1 MLLLFSIITI
11 LFFNTKTAFCQN
23 DEPVSVDAER
33 YFSAFGEIIRE
44 TPEYHTLQRGFDKN
58 EMHLLD
64 TLSNEERAFI
74 ESEVDPPAI
83 GVIRDLKQP
92 IVFNLRNIEIP
103 LNGEISTSGGRLS
116 RINDEI
122 LVFST
127 YIKSEKAD
135 EIRIFF
141 SEGNFPHGVK
151 VNLFSKDDFAFNQ
164 IELTGELDEY
174 GFYTR
179 STFADY
185 VIIQV
190 VIPSECFEEDLYF
203 SITKIIHVDNIYIP
217 EEYTRSCYQDAN
229 CPYANSYT
237 HIDNLR
243 RAAAQLT
250 FPVGGGYYIC
260 SGGQL
265 NDLRAKD
272 FQPFLL
278 TANHC
283 FNTQASASGLQAR
296 FYYWSTS
303 CNSGITNPNYIIVNG
318 ANLIA
323 TNSQTDFTLVLLK
336 EKGGNL
342 YLGWT
347 TNSVAN
353 NAVLHSVHHPGGMLQ
368 QYSRHTNK
376 TSPSYSCAGFSTT
389 NYHYTVTLGGQSSGG
404 SSGGVI
410 ANADG
415 RVVGQLYGVCHPDNW
430 DECDYSSYNNMW
442 GRFNASYSNNNLQY
456 WLNNGGASVAMSTN
470 PSTTLGFGTRNVGS
484 STDLTVTV
492 TNTGSRPNYLNLE
505 AGSISISGSNA
516 NQFSIVGATSLYL
529 PPGTSGSF
537 KVRFSPTSAGSKT
550 ATLNIPHNADNIAS
564 PRTISLS
571 GTGVEICKE
580 CPNYDFS
587 LNPGTSWITT
597 SSSIV
602 AQGCKMYRISVTN
615 GRKYTFKTGC
625 GDGATANFDTQLFLY
640 NGSCNQIAFNDDG
653 CENYRSKIEW
663 IANYTGYAYL
673 KVKGWGSNYG
683 SFSLSY
689 NYCLEPSQP
698 GLISGQSNVCQGSIY
713 NYSVSP
719 VIGATSYTWTLP
731 TGWSGSS
738 ISNSITVTAGAS
750 GGTISVRANNNCGS
764 SSNRNLSVSVITA
777 PALPGAIS
785 GSTSVCS
792 GSTQTYSVSPVSG
805 ATSYTW
811 TLPSSWS
818 GSSTSNSITVTAG
831 TSGGTISVRANN
843 NCGSSS
849 NRNLSVSVITAPAQP
864 GAISGSTSVCSGSTQ
879 TYSIS
884 SVSGATS
891 YTWTL
896 PSGWSGSS
904 TSNSITVTVGTSG
917 GTISVRAN
925 NNCGSSSNR
934 NLGVSV
940 ITTPAQPGAISGITS
955 VCSGSTQTYSVSP
968 VSGATNY
975 TWTLPSGW
983 SGSSTSNSIT
993 TTVGQNSGNITVK
1006 ANNACGSGISRSLT
1020 VSVKAI
1026 PAQPGTIS
1034 GSSSV
1039 PAGTIKNY
1047 NISPV
1052 SGATSY
1058 TWTYNG
1064 IGSISGSGTSIDLT
1078 AYTSGILSVT
1088 ANNECGISTARIK
1101 VITTTGV
1108 ATNFPLQNI
1117 IISNGMFQCFDATQT
1132 ITVAGNNTQFIVQ
1145 SGGEA
1150 ELIAG
1155 KNIIMLTGTRVMSG
1169 GKLLAR
1175 ITTTDDYC
1183 TQNKSLISS
1192 DDNDILSKKSLIEN
1206 KDFFRI
1212 YPNPTTGYFI
1222 LELLNDEAGQNIIV
1236 EVYTML
1242 GSKLIVEEL
1251 SADKLYQFDLTQFN
1265 PGIYLIKVIQGNNY
1279 GIEKLIKQ

>member
-1 MLLLFSIITI
+1 MLLVISVSTI
-11 LFFNTKTAFCQN
+11 LFFNTKSAFCQN
-23 DEPVSVDAER
+23 DEPVSIDAER
-33 YFSAFGEIIRE
+33 YISAYGEIIRE
-44 TPEYHTLQRGFDKN
+44 TPEYHTLQRGFDRN

-92 IVFNLRNIEIP
+92 VVFNLRNIEIP
-103 LNGEISTSGGRLS
+103 LDGEITTSGGRLS

-127 YIKSEKAD
+127 YIRSEKAD
-135 EIRIFF
+135 EIRMFF
-141 SEGNFPHGVK
+141 SEGKFPHGVK

-164 IELTGELDEY
+164 IELSGELDEY

-229 CPYANSYT
+229 CSYANSYT

-243 RAAAQLT
+243 RAVAQLT

-265 NDLRAKD
+265 NDLRTKD

-283 FNTQASASGLQAR
+283 FNTQTSAAGLQAK

-303 CNSGITNPNYIIVNG
+303 CNSGITNPNYILVNG

-336 EKGGNL
+336 EKGGNF

-347 TNSVAN
+347 TSSVAN

-389 NYHYTVTLGGQSSGG
+389 NYHYTVTLGGQTSGG
-404 SSGGVI
+404 SSGGVVVD
-410 ANADG
+410 ANG

-456 WLNNGGASVAMSTN
+456 WLNNGGASVTMSTN

-492 TNTGSRPNYLNLE
+492 TNTGTRPNYLNLE

-587 LNPGTSWITT
+587 LNPGTSWSTT

-602 AQGCKMYRISVTN
+602 SQGCKMYRISVSN
-615 GRKYTFKTGC
+615 GRTYTFKTGC
-625 GDGATANFDTQLFLY
+625 GDGATASYDTQLYLF
-640 NGSCNQIAFNDDG
+640 NNACTEIAFNDDG
-653 CENYRSKIEW
+653 CESYRSKIEW
-663 IANYTGYAYL
+663 TANYTGYAYL
-673 KVKGWGSNYG
+673 RVKGWNTASGSYT
-683 SFSLSY
+683 LAY
-689 NYCLEPSQP
+689 NYC
-698 GLISGQSNVCQGSIY
+698 
-713 NYSVSP
+713 
-719 VIGATSYTWTLP
+719 
-731 TGWSGSS
+731 SS
-738 ISNSITVTAGAS
+738 
-750 GGTISVRANNNCGS
+750 
-764 SSNRNLSVSVITA
+764 
-777 PALPGAIS
+777 
-785 GSTSVCS
+785 
-792 GSTQTYSVSPVSG
+792 
-805 ATSYTW
+805 
-811 TLPSSWS
+811 
-818 GSSTSNSITVTAG
+818 
-831 TSGGTISVRANN
+831 
-843 NCGSSS
+843 
-849 NRNLSVSVITAPAQP
+849 APAQP
-864 GAISGSTSVCSGSTQ
+864 GNISGNTSVCAGSTQ

-884 SVSGATS
+884 PVTGATS
-891 YTWTL
+891 YSWTL

-904 TSNSITVTVGTSG
+904 SSTSITTTVGSNG
-917 GTISVRAN
+917 GTISVIAI
-925 NNCGSSSNR
+925 NNCGSSSPRTLN
-934 NLGVSV
+934 VSV
-940 ITTPAQPGAISGITS
+940 NTVTSQPGTISGNTT
-955 VCSGSTQTYSVSP
+955 VCSGSGQTYSISP
-968 VSGATNY
+968 VTGATSY
-975 TWTLPSGW
+975 SWTLPSGW
-983 SGSSTSNSIT
+983 SGSSSSTSIT
-993 TTVGQNSGNITVK
+993 TTVGSNGGTISVI
-1006 ANNACGSGISRSLT
+1006 ANNSCGSSSPRTLS
-1020 VSVKAI
+1020 VSVNTA
-1026 PAQPGTIS
+1026 PSQPGTIS

-1039 PAGTIKNY
+1039 PAGTTKTY
-1047 NISPV
+1047 SISPV
-1052 SGATSY
+1052 TGATSY
-1058 TWTYNG
+1058 IWSYNG
-1064 IGSISGSGTSIDLT
+1064 IGSISGSGTSVNLT
-1078 AYTSGILSVT
+1078 AYTSGILSV
-1088 ANNECGISTARIK
+1088 AAKNECGTSTARTK
-1101 VITTTGV
+1101 LITTTGV

-1117 IISNGMFQCFDATQT
+1117 IVSNGMFQCFDATQT

-1150 ELIAG
+1150 ELVAG

-1169 GKLLAR
+1169 GRLLAR

-1183 TQNKSLISS
+1183 TQNKSLMSS
-1192 DDNDILSKKSLIEN
+1192 DDNDVLFEKSLIEN

-1222 LELLNDEAGQNIIV
+1222 LELLNEVKGQNTIV

-1242 GSKLIVEEL
+1242 GSKIMVEEL
-1251 SADKLYQFDLTQFN
+1251 PADKLYQFDLTQYN
-1265 PGIYLIKVIQGNNY
+1265 PGIYLIKVIQGNSY
-1279 GIEKLIKQ
+1279 GVEKLIRQ